1 MPQYTQ
7 AQRNIVYD
15 SEYSIGSD
23 RSDDADYGSVES
35 AGGPRASRRDRRR
48 NDRRMPQR
56 VSARAAAN
64 AAQRAREARRCII
77 LGCTGSG
84 VCKTGALFCQA

>member
-1 MPQYTQ
+1 M
-7 AQRNIVYD
+7 YD

-35 AGGPRASRRDRRR
+35 AGGRRASRQDRRR

-64 AAQRAREARRCII
+64 AAQRAREARRCVIS
-77 LGCTGSG
+77 LCDGSG
-84 VCKTGALFCQA
+84 ASNTDALFCLA